1 MGHSHDHG
9 PGHSHGHDHGH
20 DHAHG
25 HDHHHP
31 NTELD
36 AATLAALDESVP
48 DSDLSPSEVSRRAL
62 LRSAGIL
69 GGTAALA
76 VSGAQLAAAAAPQAA
91 AAEDGWI
98 FRPGNRPNVWLAGDH
113 HIHTQL
119 SSDGLYRVIDQ
130 ARHAAAFGLDWLVIT
145 DHGGATHARIGV
157 DLVNPQIKAA
167 RSELRDT
174 LIFQGLE
181 WNIPAAEH
189 GTVFVAP
196 GSREVDVLK
205 QFENSYDG
213 SVKGAGANTPVNE
226 ALAVSGIQWLGQQVD
241 QRRVADAL
249 FLANHP
255 ARNGIDSPHEIR
267 SWRDADPRIAV
278 GFEGAPGHQAAGLPA
293 GIGGASARGF
303 YGNSPNANSFPG
315 YPAESYRTWGGFDW
329 MTATVGGLWDSL
341 LAEGKPWW
349 ISANSD
355 SHVNWNETARRPDG
369 SSQQQFDR
377 DGRYMDPV
385 YGNALNSTAGDF
397 WPGFY
402 SRTHVGADRRDYL
415 AVMEGL
421 RNGRVWVDHGA
432 LVKGVEVEV
441 REVGLTGAVGWGKN
455 QTQRYGEPLGGAL
468 ITRKGRS
475 LELVVRITAQT
486 MPNWA
491 NFVPAL
497 NRVDVIQ
504 GGVTGPVTDRDTFT
518 TPSTK
523 VVRQWDTSGRR
534 GTFELVYPLGKVEAP
549 FYVRVRGT
557 DGNRS
562 QPGYLGAAIDPAG
575 PQLDVVGDADPW
587 VDLWFYT
594 NPIWVLPK

>member
-9 PGHSHGHDHGH
+9 HGHSHGHGH
-20 DHAHG
+20 EHAHG

-76 VSGAQLAAAAAPQAA
+76 VTGANLAAAAPAA
-91 AAEDGWI
+91 ANQKDGWI
-98 FRPGNRPNVWLAGDH
+98 FQPGNRPNVWLAGDH

-167 RSELRDT
+167 RSELRNT

-189 GTVFVAP
+189 GTIFVAP

-213 SVKGAGANTPVNE
+213 SVKGAGANTPTNE

-267 SWRDADPRIAV
+267 GWRDADPRIAV

-355 SHVNWNETARRPDG
+355 SHQNWNETARRPDG
-369 SSQQQFDR
+369 SSQAQFDR

-385 YGNALNSTAGDF
+385 YGNAVNSTAGDF

-441 REVGLTGAVGWGKN
+441 REVGE
-455 QTQRYGEPLGGAL
+455 RYGEPLGGAL
-468 ITRKGRS
+468 ITRKGRA

-491 NFVPAL
+491 NFVPTL

-504 GGVTGPVTDRDTFT
+504 GAVTGPVADRDTFT

-523 VVRQWDTSGRR
+523 VVQQWDTSGRR
-534 GTFELVYPLGKVEAP
+534 GTFELVYPLGRAEAP

-575 PQLDVVGDADPW
+575 PKLDVVGDADPW